1 MRAASFRKQNASR
14 LRGARDL
21 ALWSK
26 TLWKRSDESQ
36 GAFFQKIFLSE
47 NLTARSDGGE
57 EIDAD
62 RSQVRRWELG
72 LVARV
77 GLQSGF
83 ASAIEKDRQLH
94 QVLIRESVRAVV
106 SHGRRFVQ
114 VRGCELGRQ
123 GVQLQYQQSESA
135 DVGGPAPQMPHQI

>member
-1 MRAASFRKQNASR
+1 MSAGAHRTIDPKVAPFPSFPTRLHQLLPCVNQLYSSNRWVTLSFLPGTAGIGSAA
-14 LRGARDL
+14 
-21 ALWSK
+21 
-26 TLWKRSDESQ
+26 T
-36 GAFFQKIFLSE
+36 
-47 NLTARSDGGE
+47 SDGGE

-62 RSQVRRWELG
+62 RSQIRWWELG

-114 VRGCELGRQ
+114 VRSCELGRQ
-123 GVQLQYQQSESA
+123 GVQLQNQQAESA
-135 DVGGPAPQMPHQI
+135 DVRGPAA